1 MPWEE
6 FKQLLMGISSD
17 TALGKIVSIRAET
30 NRDMLKRFTPEQ
42 HRIRSDWAKRKAK
55 KVSEDDME
63 KILESFKQ
71 AFISMAG
78 GEK

>member
-17 TALGKIVSIRAET
+17 TALGKIVSVRAET

-42 HRIRSDWAKRKAK
+42 RRIRSDWAKRKAK

-78 GEK
+78 GGK